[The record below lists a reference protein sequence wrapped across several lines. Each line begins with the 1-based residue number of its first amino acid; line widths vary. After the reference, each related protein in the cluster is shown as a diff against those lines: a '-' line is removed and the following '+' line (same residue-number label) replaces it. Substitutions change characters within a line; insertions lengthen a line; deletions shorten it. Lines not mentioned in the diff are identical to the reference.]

1 MSFRGFGVG
10 SALVLGLLVMTLGLS
25 LAAAST
31 THLQVLSTG
40 ESQSVC
46 EDAAQSVVAMACE
59 RVTREPGFKGS
70 LEFQGAQLSFDPVQ
84 AQRWGIPVSINN
96 YGQSGSVTTP
106 SKLLVARDS
115 FYLVGRCEQRGQSR
129 TVEAIYNVPPFP
141 YAIAAEQ
148 SINGINGLLVG
159 SVESGSESN
168 LGALLPSHL
177 ASNSSDP
184 KAVQLG
190 PQSLV
195 KGDVQACGQIEL
207 DPHAVVEGLLKP
219 GHSRLTLPKYPLRD
233 FDPQKKGFTSQSLPA
248 NFAGSMNLNG
258 ASRGSGPCRIQG
270 DLKLDGGL
278 LYVDGDLTIDGNLS
292 GQGAVVT
299 TGALRVGHQTR
310 FGAQDGMAIL
320 TGGLLE
326 IQGQNRE
333 SSQIRGMIY
342 SEGGLR
348 ASQVSLW
355 GGLVAADGEV
365 QLDNCAV
372 VESRALQDIKVDLSQ
387 TTQGTSASTM
397 YLSPGGSSSGQWEMS
412 RTRPAAP
419 PFFTVQLSIENGA
432 YQAFLV
438 TMNDT
443 TSPPTISNFSA
454 FRAQG
459 PTLLALIA
467 DFNHQVATKIAQV
480 PGPNALGIYCNLTES
495 GLAGF
500 YGGTPQNPP
509 SSGTTTTHSH
519 QYDFGPSQFLSLRD
533 RASLVLWK
541 EN

>member
-1 MSFRGFGVG
+1 MSVRGFGVG

-70 LEFQGAQLSFDPVQ
+70 LEFQGARLSFDPVQ

-96 YGQSGSVTTP
+96 YGQSGSLTTP
-106 SKLLVARDS
+106 SKLLIARDS

-159 SVESGSESN
+159 SVESGAESS

-207 DPHAVVEGLLKP
+207 DPHAVVEGQLKP

-233 FDPQKKGFTSQSLPA
+233 FDPQAKGFTSQSLPA
-248 NFAGSMNLNG
+248 NFAGSMNVNG
-258 ASRGSGPCRIQG
+258 ATRGSGPCRIQG
-270 DLKLDGGL
+270 DLKLDGGI

-299 TGALRVGHQTR
+299 TGALHVGHQTR

-320 TGGLLE
+320 TGGLLD

-355 GGLVAADGEV
+355 GGLVAGKGEV

-372 VESRALQDIKVDLSQ
+372 VESQALQEVKVDIRQ
-387 TTQGTSASTM
+387 TTQTSTTTI
-397 YLSPGGSSSGQWEMS
+397 YLAPGGSSSGQYEMTA
-412 RTRPAAP
+412 TRPPSP
-419 PFFTVQLSIENGA
+419 PFMAVQLHIENGQYHA
-432 YQAFLV
+432 YMV
-438 TMNDT
+438 GKYDT
-443 TSPPTISNFSA
+443 TPETIGSFSA
-454 FRAQG
+454 FRVSA
-459 PTLLALIA
+459 PTLLGLIA
-467 DFNHQVATKIAQV
+467 NFNHEVAV
-480 PGPNALGIYCNLTES
+480 RVGGNGSGIYCNLTES

-500 YGGTPQNPP
+500 YGGTPNNQPTI
-509 SSGTTTTHSH
+509 GTVNTHSH
-519 QYDFGPSQFLSLRD
+519 LYDFSPSQFLSLRD